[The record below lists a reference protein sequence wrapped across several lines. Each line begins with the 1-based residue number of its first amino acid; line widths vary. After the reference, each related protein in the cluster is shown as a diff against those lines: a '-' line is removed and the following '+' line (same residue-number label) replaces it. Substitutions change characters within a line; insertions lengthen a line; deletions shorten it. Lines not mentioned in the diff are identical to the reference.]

1 MTTPVT
7 EPDLSLDPWEEGI
20 SDEESRRRQ
29 PARNQSLIALID
41 SWIAEGEN
49 ATDEERRAAEEEW
62 DEFLRG
68 IEPVR
73 FREWTID
80 E

>member
-1 MTTPVT
+1 MTTPIT

-20 SDEESRRRQ
+20 SEEESRRRQ
-29 PARNQSLIALID
+29 RARNQSLIALID

-62 DEFLRG
+62 EEFMRG

-73 FREWTID
+73 FREWPF
-80 E
+80 EE